1 MRCYLP
7 VICTLSVVLTA
18 CGGGGGGAG
27 SSATLAPFVKFS
39 SIAVPSTVQINGS
52 SQQVDYTYNTSTNR
66 VTSLSTV
73 TPFTSGATY
82 VGTYDANG
90 LTTKAVLTSA
100 AGTGITVDTANGGF
114 IGYLAAFP
122 NIAVGIA
129 ANNQDYVLSARPQA
143 YGWDYQSFGV
153 WTTGAGTGSGTV
165 GVASIGAETAGSAIP
180 VSGTATF
187 TGISGGRY
195 VDSLGADFF
204 VGSDMTA
211 TTNFGT
217 RSIAFATTNTRTS
230 TDLQTSTSNV
240 NLNTSGTLS
249 YSAGV
254 NQFTG
259 AVTTVGGGA
268 SNAAMTG
275 NATGKFYG
283 PTAQEI
289 GGTFAVSG
297 GGAGYLGAFGGKQ

>member
-1 MRCYLP
+1 MRYHLP

-18 CGGGGGGAG
+18 CGGGGAG

-39 SIAVPSTVQINGS
+39 SIAVPGTTRINGS
-52 SQQVDYTYNTSTNR
+52 SQQVDYTYNTSTQKVN
-66 VTSLSTV
+66 SLSAV
-73 TPFTSGATY
+73 TPFNSNFTY
-82 VGTYDANG
+82 TGTNAADG
-90 LTTKAVLTSA
+90 SLTKAVFNSPT
-100 AGTGITVDTANGGF
+100 GTNITVDTAKGDSF
-114 IGYLAAFP
+114 GYLAAFP
-122 NIAVGIA
+122 NIGVGVT
-129 ANNQDYVLSARPQA
+129 ANSQDLVLIARPQS

-153 WTTGAGTGSGTV
+153 WTTGGGTGSGTA
-165 GVASIGAETAGSAIP
+165 GVVSVGAETGGSAIP
-180 VSGTATF
+180 VSGTGSF
-187 TGISGGRY
+187 IGVSGGRY
-195 VDSLGADFF
+195 VDSTGASTF
-204 VGSDMTA
+204 VSSDMTA

-217 RSIAFATTNTRTS
+217 RSIAFATTNSRTS
-230 TDLQTSTSNV
+230 ADLSTSISNT

-275 NATGKFYG
+275 EATGKFYG

-289 GGTFAVSG
+289 GGTFAVRN
-297 GGAGYLGAFGGKQ
+297 GAAAYLGAFGGKR